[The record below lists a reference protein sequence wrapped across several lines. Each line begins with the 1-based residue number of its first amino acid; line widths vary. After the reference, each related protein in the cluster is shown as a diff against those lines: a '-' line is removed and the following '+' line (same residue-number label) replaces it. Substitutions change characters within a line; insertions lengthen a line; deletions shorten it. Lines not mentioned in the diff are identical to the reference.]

1 MLKVC
6 QMSRWR
12 RRWASPSPMRSLA
25 RTGPDCFSEN
35 ASGAS
40 CQTRRWAL
48 RLHLTSNASSIGRD
62 ALSPLALPSRA
73 PAVDLRA
80 SRLDPYTRGVSV
92 HAGPAPGD
100 ANALIPLIAAA
111 ITRFGKAHAP
121 ERRRARGVVMNPQ
134 AWLSLSRVLVGG
146 LMAVVI
152 AALSAGCRDATTA
165 AAEPLPVVEIEPVIE
180 QDVPIYGVWVGTT
193 VGYVTAQIRARV
205 SGYLMRQNYKEGTL
219 VKTGDVLFEID
230 PRTYEFAER
239 QARAALLLAESQL
252 EQSRAQVAQA
262 EADLARAEATQ
273 KRSELDVARYAPL
286 AGSGAVTQQEVDNAV
301 QTDSANAAMVKAAAA
316 NVANA
321 RAGVSRT
328 QADIERLRAA
338 LGDAQLNTGWTKVLS
353 PITGIAGIKNANI
366 GDLIE
371 ASTPLTTISQLDPIY
386 VQIAIS
392 EQEYL
397 RWSRRGA
404 TERLRD
410 LGIILAD
417 GTTYPH
423 RGTAEILDR
432 DVGRTTGTINLRGVF
447 PNPGE
452 LLRPG
457 QFVKVRAVVDLKKDA
472 ILVPQRAVQDMQGIH
487 QVAVVGA
494 DETVDVRKVQLG
506 QRVGSFWIVEQGV
519 KPGERVVVEGLD
531 KVRAGAKVK
540 LTVAEIR

>member
-1 MLKVC
+1 M
-6 QMSRWR
+6 
-12 RRWASPSPMRSLA
+12 
-25 RTGPDCFSEN
+25 
-35 ASGAS
+35 
-40 CQTRRWAL
+40 
-48 RLHLTSNASSIGRD
+48 
-62 ALSPLALPSRA
+62 
-73 PAVDLRA
+73 
-80 SRLDPYTRGVSV
+80 
-92 HAGPAPGD
+92 
-100 ANALIPLIAAA
+100 
-111 ITRFGKAHAP
+111 
-121 ERRRARGVVMNPQ
+121 MNPQ
-134 AWLSLSRVLVGG
+134 ASRAVSLSGVLVGG

-152 AALSAGCRDATTA
+152 TALSAGCREATQA
-165 AAEPLPVVEIEPVIE
+165 AAEPPPTVETEPAAE
-180 QDVPIYGVWVGTT
+180 QDVPIYGEWVGTT

-219 VKTGDVLFEID
+219 VKAGDVLFEID
-230 PRTYEFAER
+230 PRTYEFAEH

-273 KRSELDVARYAPL
+273 KRSALDVARYAPL

-301 QTDSANAAMVKAAAA
+301 QTDSANEASVKAARA
-316 NVANA
+316 NLSNA
-321 RAGVSRT
+321 QAGVSR
-328 QADIERLRAA
+328 ALAVIERLRAA
-338 LGDAQLNTGWTKVLS
+338 LGDSPLEYRLSKVRS
-353 PITGIAGIKNANI
+353 PVTALARIQNANI

-371 ASTPLTTISQLDPIY
+371 ASTPLTTVSQLNPIY

-410 LGIILAD
+410 LGIVLAD

-457 QFVKVRAVVDLKKDA
+457 QFVKVRAVIDLRKDA
-472 ILVPQRAVQDMQGIH
+472 LLVPQRAVQDLQGIH

-494 DETVDVRKVQLG
+494 D
-506 QRVGSFWIVEQGV
+506 
-519 KPGERVVVEGLD
+519 
-531 KVRAGAKVK
+531 A
-540 LTVAEIR
+540 

>member
-1 MLKVC
+1 
-6 QMSRWR
+6 MSTNR
-12 RRWASPSPMRSLA
+12 
-25 RTGPDCFSEN
+25 
-35 ASGAS
+35 ASGVV
-40 CQTRRWAL
+40 
-48 RLHLTSNASSIGRD
+48 
-62 ALSPLALPSRA
+62 
-73 PAVDLRA
+73 AV
-80 SRLDPYTRGVSV
+80 
-92 HAGPAPGD
+92 
-100 ANALIPLIAAA
+100 
-111 ITRFGKAHAP
+111 
-121 ERRRARGVVMNPQ
+121 
-134 AWLSLSRVLVGG
+134 SLSRVLVGG
-146 LMAVVI
+146 LAAVVI
-152 AALSAGCRDATTA
+152 AALSAGCREATKA
-165 AAEPLPVVEIEPVIE
+165 AAEPLSAVEIEPVIE
-180 QDVPIYGVWVGTT
+180 QDVPIYGAWVGTT

-219 VKTGDVLFEID
+219 VKAGDVLFEID
-230 PRTYEFAER
+230 PRTYEFAEH

-301 QTDSANAAMVKAAAA
+301 QTDSANVAMVKAAAA

-371 ASTPLTTISQLDPIY
+371 ASTPLTTISKLDPIY

-397 RWSRRGA
+397 RWSQRGA

-410 LGIILAD
+410 LRIVLAD

-472 ILVPQRAVQDMQGIH
+472 ILVPQRAVQDLQGIH

>member
-1 MLKVC
+1 
-6 QMSRWR
+6 MSMSTNR
-12 RRWASPSPMRSLA
+12 
-25 RTGPDCFSEN
+25 
-35 ASGAS
+35 ASGVV
-40 CQTRRWAL
+40 
-48 RLHLTSNASSIGRD
+48 
-62 ALSPLALPSRA
+62 
-73 PAVDLRA
+73 AV
-80 SRLDPYTRGVSV
+80 
-92 HAGPAPGD
+92 
-100 ANALIPLIAAA
+100 
-111 ITRFGKAHAP
+111 
-121 ERRRARGVVMNPQ
+121 
-134 AWLSLSRVLVGG
+134 SLSHVLLGG
-146 LMAVVI
+146 LLIVMIV
-152 AALSAGCRDATTA
+152 ALSAGCRQPTEA
-165 AAEPLPVVEIEPVIE
+165 ASEPLPAVEIEPAAE
-180 QDVPIYGVWVGTT
+180 QDVPIYGEWVGTT
-193 VGYVTAQIRARV
+193 VGYVTAQIRTRV

-219 VKTGDVLFEID
+219 VKAGDVLFEID
-230 PRTYEFAER
+230 PRTYEFAEH

-273 KRSELDVARYAPL
+273 KRSALDVARYAPL

-301 QTDSANAAMVKAAAA
+301 QTDSANVAMVKAAAA

-371 ASTPLTTISQLDPIY
+371 ASTPLTTISKLDPIY

-397 RWSRRGA
+397 RWSQRGA

-410 LGIILAD
+410 LRIVLAD

-472 ILVPQRAVQDMQGIH
+472 ILVPQRAVQDLQGIH

-494 DETVDVRKVQLG
+494 DDTVDVRKVQLG

>member
-1 MLKVC
+1 
-6 QMSRWR
+6 
-12 RRWASPSPMRSLA
+12 
-25 RTGPDCFSEN
+25 
-35 ASGAS
+35 
-40 CQTRRWAL
+40 
-48 RLHLTSNASSIGRD
+48 
-62 ALSPLALPSRA
+62 
-73 PAVDLRA
+73 
-80 SRLDPYTRGVSV
+80 
-92 HAGPAPGD
+92 
-100 ANALIPLIAAA
+100 
-111 ITRFGKAHAP
+111 
-121 ERRRARGVVMNPQ
+121 MNPQ
-134 AWLSLSRVLVGG
+134 ASRAVSLSRVLVGG

-152 AALSAGCRDATTA
+152 AALSAGCRETTQA
-165 AAEPLPVVEIEPVIE
+165 AAEPPPAVEIEPVTE
-180 QDVPIYGVWVGTT
+180 QDVPIYGDWVGTT

-219 VKTGDVLFEID
+219 VKPGDVLFEID
-230 PRTYEFAER
+230 PRTYEFSEH

-301 QTDSANAAMVKAAAA
+301 QTDSANVAMVKAAAA

-338 LGDAQLNTGWTKVLS
+338 LGDAQLKTGWTKVLS

-423 RGTAEILDR
+423 RGTAVILDR
-432 DVGRTTGTINLRGVF
+432 EVGRTTGTINLRGVF

-457 QFVKVRAVVDLKKDA
+457 QFVKGRAVFRSELS
-472 ILVPQRAVQDMQGIH
+472 R
-487 QVAVVGA
+487 
-494 DETVDVRKVQLG
+494 TSR
-506 QRVGSFWIVEQGV
+506 GSIRSPWSA
-519 KPGERVVVEGLD
+519 PTRRWTCEGFSSASESAPSGSSS
-531 KVRAGAKVK
+531 RG
-540 LTVAEIR
+540 

>member
-1 MLKVC
+1 
-6 QMSRWR
+6 MSTNR
-12 RRWASPSPMRSLA
+12 
-25 RTGPDCFSEN
+25 
-35 ASGAS
+35 ASGVV
-40 CQTRRWAL
+40 
-48 RLHLTSNASSIGRD
+48 
-62 ALSPLALPSRA
+62 
-73 PAVDLRA
+73 AV
-80 SRLDPYTRGVSV
+80 
-92 HAGPAPGD
+92 
-100 ANALIPLIAAA
+100 
-111 ITRFGKAHAP
+111 
-121 ERRRARGVVMNPQ
+121 
-134 AWLSLSRVLVGG
+134 SLSHVLLGG
-146 LMAVVI
+146 LLIVMIV
-152 AALSAGCRDATTA
+152 ALSAGCRQPTEA
-165 AAEPLPVVEIEPVIE
+165 ASEPLPAVEIEPAAE
-180 QDVPIYGVWVGTT
+180 QDVPIYGEWVGTT

-205 SGYLMRQNYKEGTL
+205 SGYLMRQTYKEGTL
-219 VKTGDVLFEID
+219 VKAGDVLFEID
-230 PRTYEFAER
+230 PRTYEFAEH

-301 QTDSANAAMVKAAAA
+301 QTDSANVAMVKAAAA

-338 LGDAQLNTGWTKVLS
+338 LGDAQLNTGWTKVLA

-397 RWSRRGA
+397 RWSQRGA

-410 LGIILAD
+410 LRIVLAD

-472 ILVPQRAVQDMQGIH
+472 ILVPQRAVQDLQGIH

>member
-1 MLKVC
+1 
-6 QMSRWR
+6 MSQQ
-12 RRWASPSPMRSLA
+12 A
-25 RTGPDCFSEN
+25 
-35 ASGAS
+35 
-40 CQTRRWAL
+40 
-48 RLHLTSNASSIGRD
+48 
-62 ALSPLALPSRA
+62 SRA
-73 PAVDLRA
+73 GVFAVSL
-80 SRLDPYTRGVSV
+80 TRV
-92 HAGPAPGD
+92 
-100 ANALIPLIAAA
+100 
-111 ITRFGKAHAP
+111 F
-121 ERRRARGVVMNPQ
+121 
-134 AWLSLSRVLVGG
+134 VGG
-146 LMAVVI
+146 LMAVVV
-152 AALSAGCRDATTA
+152 AAVSAGCRETTNA
-165 AAEPLPVVEIEPVIE
+165 AAAPPPTVEVEPVAKK
-180 QDVPIYGVWVGTT
+180 DVPIYGEWVGTT

-219 VKTGDVLFEID
+219 VKTGDALFEID

-262 EADLARAEATQ
+262 EADLARAGATQ
-273 KRSELDVARYAPL
+273 KRSELDVARYEPL

-301 QTDSANAAMVKAAAA
+301 QTDSANQASVKAARA
-316 NVANA
+316 NPSNA

-338 LGDAQLNTGWTKVLS
+338 LGDAQLNTGWTKILS

-371 ASTPLTTISQLDPIY
+371 TNTPLTTVSQLDPIY
-386 VQIAIS
+386 VQIALS

-397 RWSRRGA
+397 RWSRRGSLGGT

-410 LGIILAD
+410 LELTLAD

-432 DVGRTTGTINLRGVF
+432 EVGRTTGTINLRGVF

-457 QFVKVRAVVDLKKDA
+457 QFVKVRAVIDLRKDA
-472 ILVPQRAVQDMQGIH
+472 LLVPQRAVQDLQGIH
-487 QVAVVGA
+487 HVAVVGA
-494 DETVDVRKVQLG
+494 DETVDVRKVRLG
-506 QRVGSFWIVEQGV
+506 QRVGSLWIVEQGV

-540 LTVAEIR
+540 PTVAEIRQPSAPTAHGPSK

>member
-1 MLKVC
+1 
-6 QMSRWR
+6 MSTNR
-12 RRWASPSPMRSLA
+12 
-25 RTGPDCFSEN
+25 
-35 ASGAS
+35 ASGVV
-40 CQTRRWAL
+40 
-48 RLHLTSNASSIGRD
+48 
-62 ALSPLALPSRA
+62 
-73 PAVDLRA
+73 AV
-80 SRLDPYTRGVSV
+80 
-92 HAGPAPGD
+92 
-100 ANALIPLIAAA
+100 
-111 ITRFGKAHAP
+111 
-121 ERRRARGVVMNPQ
+121 
-134 AWLSLSRVLVGG
+134 SLSHVLLGG
-146 LMAVVI
+146 LLIVMIV
-152 AALSAGCRDATTA
+152 ALSAGCRQPTEA
-165 AAEPLPVVEIEPVIE
+165 ASEPLPAVEIEPAAE
-180 QDVPIYGVWVGTT
+180 QDVPIYGEWVGTT

-219 VKTGDVLFEID
+219 VKAGDVLFEID
-230 PRTYEFAER
+230 PRTYEFAEH

-301 QTDSANAAMVKAAAA
+301 QTDSANVAMVKAAAA

-338 LGDAQLNTGWTKVLS
+338 LGDAQLNTGWTKVLA

-397 RWSRRGA
+397 RWSQRGA

-410 LGIILAD
+410 LRIVLAD

-432 DVGRTTGTINLRGVF
+432 DVGRTTGTIHLRGVF

-457 QFVKVRAVVDLKKDA
+457 QFVKVRAVVDLRKDA
-472 ILVPQRAVQDMQGIH
+472 LLVPQRAVQDLQGIH

-494 DETVDVRKVQLG
+494 DDTVDVRKVQLG

>member
-1 MLKVC
+1 
-6 QMSRWR
+6 MSQQ
-12 RRWASPSPMRSLA
+12 A
-25 RTGPDCFSEN
+25 
-35 ASGAS
+35 
-40 CQTRRWAL
+40 
-48 RLHLTSNASSIGRD
+48 
-62 ALSPLALPSRA
+62 SRA
-73 PAVDLRA
+73 GVFAVSL
-80 SRLDPYTRGVSV
+80 TRVFV
-92 HAGPAPGD
+92 A
-100 ANALIPLIAAA
+100 
-111 ITRFGKAHAP
+111 
-121 ERRRARGVVMNPQ
+121 
-134 AWLSLSRVLVGG
+134 G
-146 LMAVVI
+146 LMAVVV
-152 AALSAGCRDATTA
+152 AAVSAGCREATNA
-165 AAEPLPVVEIEPVIE
+165 AAAPPPTVEVEPVAKK
-180 QDVPIYGVWVGTT
+180 DVPIYGEWVGTT

-219 VKTGDVLFEID
+219 VKTGDALFEID

-301 QTDSANAAMVKAAAA
+301 QTDSANQASVKAARA
-316 NVANA
+316 NLSNTQ
-321 RAGVSRT
+321 AGVSRT

-371 ASTPLTTISQLDPIY
+371 TNTPLTTVSQLDPIY
-386 VQIAIS
+386 VQIALS

-397 RWSRRGA
+397 RWSRRGSLGGA

-410 LGIILAD
+410 LGIVLAD

-457 QFVKVRAVVDLKKDA
+457 QFVKVRAVIDLRKDA
-472 ILVPQRAVQDMQGIH
+472 LLVPQRAVQDLQGIH
-487 QVAVVGA
+487 QVAVIGA

-506 QRVGSFWIVEQGV
+506 QRVGSLWIVEQGV

-540 LTVAEIR
+540 PTVAEIRQPSAPTAHGPSK

>member
-1 MLKVC
+1 MVSIRVGVRQSERSC
-6 QMSRWR
+6 TGEVSRGI
-12 RRWASPSPMRSLA
+12 M
-25 RTGPDCFSEN
+25 
-35 ASGAS
+35 
-40 CQTRRWAL
+40 
-48 RLHLTSNASSIGRD
+48 
-62 ALSPLALPSRA
+62 
-73 PAVDLRA
+73 
-80 SRLDPYTRGVSV
+80 
-92 HAGPAPGD
+92 
-100 ANALIPLIAAA
+100 
-111 ITRFGKAHAP
+111 
-121 ERRRARGVVMNPQ
+121 MNPQ
-134 AWLSLSRVLVGG
+134 ASRAVSLSGVLVGG

-152 AALSAGCRDATTA
+152 TALSAGCREATQA
-165 AAEPLPVVEIEPVIE
+165 AAEAPPAVEIEPVTE
-180 QDVPIYGVWVGTT
+180 QDVPIHVEWVGTT

-219 VKTGDVLFEID
+219 VKAGDVLFEID
-230 PRTYEFAER
+230 PRTYEFAEH

-252 EQSRAQVAQA
+252 EQSRA
-262 EADLARAEATQ
+262 EAAQ

-301 QTDSANAAMVKAAAA
+301 QTDSANVAMVKAAAA

-410 LGIILAD
+410 LGIVLAD
-417 GTTYPH
+417 GTTYAH

-432 DVGRTTGTINLRGVF
+432 DVGRTTGTIHLRGVF

-457 QFVKVRAVVDLKKDA
+457 QFVKVHAVVDLMKDA
-472 ILVPQRAVQDMQGIH
+472 LLVPQRAVQDLQGIH

-494 DETVDVRKVQLG
+494 DDTVDVRKVQLG